1 VCFPFPRLARR
12 VLPHSALHT
21 PSTREVLNCILGV
34 LKTFFFAIWFKDL
47 VLFSPELF
55 PPFTHQRVRR
65 RSSRK
70 ANSTMLA
77 PTTRKL
83 SVSALTLSC
92 EPRVRRSRVEY
103 SQNCKEEKSWSEK
116 FSLLCWS
123 QRIFLSPLN
132 GVENGNRSATGLRW
146 KAKVKKLLRG
156 EFSL

>member
-1 VCFPFPRLARR
+1 MFPLSPPRSSCASTLRTPHTLDERSFKLHPRCF
-12 VLPHSALHT
+12 
-21 PSTREVLNCILGV
+21 EN
-34 LKTFFFAIWFKDL
+34 FFFAIWFKDL

-55 PPFTHQRVRR
+55 PPFTHERVRR